1 MKTTVHA
8 AAGASAMLGI
18 RSFRAS
24 TGIAELFPSPQ
35 AVVAVK
41 QATLNGMCVLAPAVA
56 PMAVTGGSGLSLA
69 GSRAGRL
76 VEGKKKRVRLIALNG
91 KAVP

>member
-8 AAGASAMLGI
+8 AAGASAMPGI
-18 RSFRAS
+18 LSFRAS

-41 QATLNGMCVLAPAVA
+41 QATLNGMCVLVPAVA
-56 PMAVTGGSGLSLA
+56 PMAVTVGSGLSLA
-69 GSRAGRL
+69 GDRAGRL
-76 VEGKKKRVRLIALNG
+76 VEDRRSACV
-91 KAVP
+91 